1 MVATEYCDYG
11 DLEELV
17 KKRSTPFSE
26 QFILHMLLQCA
37 MGLASM
43 HSNLVAHRDIKPSNI
58 LLTSKGL
65 FKVGDLGSS
74 CLIVDTCHTSL
85 VGTPFFMAPEI
96 LSGEPQDLQTDIYS
110 LGCVAYLMCMLKYP
124 YTSHSLS
131 GLATQVQLNDY
142 EKIPDDAYSK
152 NLIQLI
158 DRMLSKDA
166 SSRPTSFE
174 ICETEWLFDFCH
186 GDSDQ
191 FLGMDGAFHREVHL
205 CSDVGKFRNMATE
218 QSSGFSTL
226 YMDSVTN

>member
-65 FKVGDLGSS
+65 FKVGDLGCS
-74 CLIVDTCHTSL
+74 CLIVDTTHTSL

-110 LGCVAYLMCMLKYP
+110 LGCVAYLMCMLRYP
-124 YTSHSLS
+124 FSSHSLS
-131 GLATQVQLNDY
+131 DLTTQVQMSDHD
-142 EKIPDDAYSK
+142 EIPVGAYSR
-152 NLIQLI
+152 NLIRLI

-166 SSRPTSFE
+166 YCRPTSSE
-174 ICETEWLFDFCH
+174 ICEIEWLFDFCH
-186 GDSDQ
+186 GDFEH
-191 FLGMDGAFHREVHL
+191 FLGTDGAFHREVLL
-205 CSDVGKFRNMATE
+205 CSDVHG
-218 QSSGFSTL
+218 G
-226 YMDSVTN
+226 